1 MGENINSV
9 SKRVADVKA
18 KRERAKKR
26 LEQYNEEIKRLEKQ
40 EAEEARKYRTHM
52 LIVCGAELAAL
63 YEKNLLE
70 KDEIHA
76 VVNFLREQQ
85 AAGVFTLRNTEEVTA
100 EEPQELTEE
109 MNGSNEDIFGEL
121 FGFNESEA
129 NGIFTRF

>member
-100 EEPQELTEE
+100 EEPQEPTEE
-109 MNGSNEDIFGEL
+109 MNGCNEDIFGEL
-121 FGFNESEA
+121 FGF
-129 NGIFTRF
+129 

>member
-1 MGENINSV
+1 MGDTIKPISQ
-9 SKRVADVKA
+9 RVADMKE
-18 KRERAKKR
+18 KREKTKKL
-26 LEQYNEEIKRLEKQ
+26 LEQYNEKIKRLEKQ

-52 LIVCGAELAAL
+52 LIVCGAELASL

-85 AAGVFTLRNTEEVTA
+85 SAGIFTLRNTEEVTE
-100 EEPQELTEE
+100 EEPQEPTEE

-121 FGFNESEA
+121 FGF
-129 NGIFTRF
+129 

>member
-1 MGENINSV
+1 MGVRPITE
-9 SKRVADVKA
+9 RVAEVKE
-18 KRERAKKR
+18 KRQRMKKR

-40 EAEEARKYRTHM
+40 EAEEARKYRTNM

-100 EEPQELTEE
+100 EEPQEPTEE

-121 FGFNESEA
+121 FGF
-129 NGIFTRF
+129 

>member
-18 KRERAKKR
+18 KRERTKKR

-85 AAGVFTLRNTEEVTA
+85 AAGVFTLRNTEEVTV
-100 EEPQELTEE
+100 EEPQEPTEE

-121 FGFNESEA
+121 FGF
-129 NGIFTRF
+129 

>member
-100 EEPQELTEE
+100 EEPQEPTEE

>member
-18 KRERAKKR
+18 KRERARKR

-100 EEPQELTEE
+100 EEPQEPTEE

-121 FGFNESEA
+121 FGF
-129 NGIFTRF
+129 

>member
-18 KRERAKKR
+18 KRERTKKR

-40 EAEEARKYRTHM
+40 EAEDARKYRTHM

-85 AAGVFTLRNTEEVTA
+85 AAGVFTLRKTEEVTA
-100 EEPQELTEE
+100 EEPQEPTEE

-121 FGFNESEA
+121 FGF
-129 NGIFTRF
+129 

>member
-18 KRERAKKR
+18 KRERTKKR

-40 EAEEARKYRTHM
+40 EAEEARKHRTHM

-100 EEPQELTEE
+100 EEPQEPTEE
-109 MNGSNEDIFGEL
+109 MNESNEDIFGEL
-121 FGFNESEA
+121 FGF
-129 NGIFTRF
+129 

>member
-18 KRERAKKR
+18 KRERAKTR

-85 AAGVFTLRNTEEVTA
+85 AAGVFTLRKTEEVTA
-100 EEPQELTEE
+100 EEPQEPTEE

-121 FGFNESEA
+121 FGF
-129 NGIFTRF
+129 

>member
-100 EEPQELTEE
+100 EDPQEPTEE

-121 FGFNESEA
+121 FGF
-129 NGIFTRF
+129 

>member
-100 EEPQELTEE
+100 EEPQEPTEE

-121 FGFNESEA
+121 FGF
-129 NGIFTRF
+129 

>member
-18 KRERAKKR
+18 KRERTKKR

-100 EEPQELTEE
+100 EEPQEPTEE

-121 FGFNESEA
+121 FGF
-129 NGIFTRF
+129 

>member
-100 EEPQELTEE
+100 EEPQEPTEE
-109 MNGSNEDIFGEL
+109 MNGSNEDIFGGL
-121 FGFNESEA
+121 FGF
-129 NGIFTRF
+129 

>member
-70 KDEIHA
+70 KDEIHV

-100 EEPQELTEE
+100 EEPQEPTEE

-121 FGFNESEA
+121 FGF
-129 NGIFTRF
+129 

>member
-1 MGENINSV
+1 MCRQKSHINSV

-100 EEPQELTEE
+100 EEPQEPTEE

-121 FGFNESEA
+121 FGF
-129 NGIFTRF
+129 